1 MRKEWKA
8 FLWKDIRLMAS
19 GHFFLLALVSLL
31 LYTCY
36 IQLVYVKTDQ
46 AIFPVYLY
54 NPEGTAVTASPEI
67 EAVSSRE
74 ELEEKCGDAYGVG
87 ILMEG
92 GSPSLSLKSS
102 GSRELDAVR
111 GAYALSLLTDE
122 KPEPAE
128 IIGNNDKEM
137 KQRREITCEFL
148 YFELTAVGFL
158 GVAALLFKEKKMGV
172 MKLYAA
178 LPVRRP
184 VFLISK
190 LSACLAADLIFTIVF
205 TVLNLGMTTSLQV
218 LPAVLVQAGILSG
231 IMALIG
237 FLCALWLSDFK
248 QFSLFYLGLAIFI
261 CTPVFLVGQTGVEWK
276 WMEYNPAYR
285 IFAGMKQAYFEGK
298 AGGGLYLFSCLLAWA
313 ALFGLSLYAWN
324 SEMKKEG

>member
-1 MRKEWKA
+1 
-8 FLWKDIRLMAS
+8 
-19 GHFFLLALVSLL
+19 
-31 LYTCY
+31 
-36 IQLVYVKTDQ
+36 
-46 AIFPVYLY
+46 
-54 NPEGTAVTASPEI
+54 
-67 EAVSSRE
+67 
-74 ELEEKCGDAYGVG
+74 
-87 ILMEG
+87 
-92 GSPSLSLKSS
+92 
-102 GSRELDAVR
+102 
-111 GAYALSLLTDE
+111 
-122 KPEPAE
+122 
-128 IIGNNDKEM
+128 M

-205 TVLNLGMTTSLQV
+205 TVLNLGMTASLQV

-248 QFSLFYLGLAIFI
+248 QFSLFYLAW
-261 CTPVFLVGQTGVEWK
+261 PFLSVRRCFWLG
-276 WMEYNPAYR
+276 R
-285 IFAGMKQAYFEGK
+285 
-298 AGGGLYLFSCLLAWA
+298 LAWN
-313 ALFGLSLYAWN
+313 GNGWN
-324 SEMKKEG
+324 TIRHTGFLQA